1 MLIEDNM
8 GEFLKEYR
16 QGLIKRFP
24 KISFGDDEVWEF
36 FMSQMDLSYEIG
48 VQQERADCLDILEEM
63 AKKDK
68 LTNYYKVAISAIKE
82 KSKYE
87 P

>member
-1 MLIEDNM
+1 
-8 GEFLKEYR
+8 
-16 QGLIKRFP
+16 
-24 KISFGDDEVWEF
+24 
-36 FMSQMDLSYEIG
+36 

-68 LTNYYKVAISAIKE
+68 LTNYYKVAILAIKE